1 MIEKKTVRNLYAY
14 LMNTKENEIII
25 RTSHVKGCWN
35 DNEFD
40 AHQAGFNIVRFINPK
55 YEAKHEFSECYK
67 LTRK

>member
-1 MIEKKTVRNLYAY
+1 MIEEKMVSNLYAY

-25 RTSHVKGCWN
+25 RTSHVKGCWG

-40 AHQAGFNIVRFINPK
+40 AHLAGFNIVRFINPE
-55 YEAKHEFSECYK
+55 YEAKNEFSECYK